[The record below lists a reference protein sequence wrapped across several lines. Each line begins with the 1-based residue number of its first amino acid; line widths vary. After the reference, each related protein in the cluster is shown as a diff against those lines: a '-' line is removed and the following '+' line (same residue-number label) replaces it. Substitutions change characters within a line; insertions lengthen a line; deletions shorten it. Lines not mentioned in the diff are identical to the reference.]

1 MPDRAEETLVTQDMI
16 DRKDV
21 WGSERLSPPISESD
35 IRKWAIATYWPDK
48 PPSIYWDAD
57 YAKGTKYEGIIAPP
71 DFNLRATSM
80 PVNPNPTIPQT
91 GGPCSART
99 LSGPPNPTTLFATR
113 CAIAGDTP
121 ATATPDCAR

>member
-71 DFNLRATSM
+71 DFNPFACPSIASR
-80 PVNPNPTIPQT
+80 PPPPR
-91 GGPCSART
+91 P
-99 LSGPPNPTTLFATR
+99 GPPSREAHRTQSPNDA
-113 CAIAGDTP
+113 
-121 ATATPDCAR
+121 